1 MNRSNL
7 VAKFIAP
14 IAATLFASA
23 AFAHPSLVRQAN
35 AGSRNACFGCGKSV
49 QAKSKSGGI
58 VDLWKSCTSS
68 R

>member
-23 AFAHPSLVRQAN
+23 AFAHPSLVSSSPAI
-35 AGSRNACFGCGKSV
+35 SRR
-49 QAKSKSGGI
+49 
-58 VDLWKSCTSS
+58 S
-68 R
+68 RHLPRLS